1 MRLAAAF
8 TSAVLIALLPLA
20 VLAAEEP
27 EAAYAKFHR
36 AAVSGNLE
44 EMVRYAPP
52 AQRAELVSMSAAQKE
67 ATVKMMAALLPRAYL
82 LNNKTVNQN
91 GQAARLI
98 VSGASDF
105 QPGDK
110 PETLYG
116 IIRMEMQG
124 GEWKVAGMDWSNTRP
139 AALGAGSLPAPKAA
153 GPAPTPK
160 AQAAP
165 AARRPAATNT
175 PPERTL
181 GTAKPPC
188 VYKPVMTA
196 EDMENCR

>member
-1 MRLAAAF
+1 MRLPAF
-8 TSAVLIALLPLA
+8 LLIALLPLA
-20 VLAAEEP
+20 ALAAEEP
-27 EAAYAKFHR
+27 EAVYAKFHR
-36 AAVSGNLE
+36 AAVSGNID

-52 AQRAELVSMSAAQKE
+52 AQRAELATMSAAQKE

-82 LNNKTVNQN
+82 LHNKTVNPN
-91 GQAARLI
+91 GQAARLV

-116 IIRMEMQG
+116 TIRMEVMG

-139 AALGAGSLPAPKAA
+139 AGAAEGRPAPRAA
-153 GPAPTPK
+153 PAPAPN
-160 AQAAP
+160 APAAP
-165 AARRPAATNT
+165 AAAARRGPVNAVGT
-175 PPERTL
+175 PVEKKL

>member
-1 MRLAAAF
+1 MRLPAF
-8 TSAVLIALLPLA
+8 TLLFLLSTFA
-20 VLAAEEP
+20 IAAEEP
-27 EAAYAKFHR
+27 EAVYARFHR

-52 AQRAELVSMSAAQKE
+52 AQRAELSTMSAAQKE

-82 LNNKTVNQN
+82 LHTKTVNPN

-105 QPGDK
+105 NPGDK

-116 IIRMEMQG
+116 TIRMEIQG
-124 GEWKVAGMDWSNTRP
+124 GEWKVAGMDWSNNRP
-139 AALGAGSLPAPKAA
+139 AGVAEGRPALKAAPAPAA
-153 GPAPTPK
+153 K

-165 AARRPAATNT
+165 AARGPVNAVGT
-175 PPERTL
+175 PVEKKL

>member
-1 MRLAAAF
+1 MRLPAAIASAALLALLSAAA
-8 TSAVLIALLPLA
+8 P
-20 VLAAEEP
+20 AAEEP
-27 EAAYAKFHR
+27 EAVYAKFHR
-36 AAVSGNLE
+36 AAVSGNIE
-44 EMVRYAPP
+44 EMTRYGPA
-52 AQRAELVSMSAAQKE
+52 AQRAELASMSAAQKN
-67 ATVKMMAALLPRAYL
+67 ATAKMMAALLPRAYL
-82 LNNKTVNQN
+82 LNSKTVNPN
-91 GQAARLI
+91 GQSARLI

-116 IIRMEMQG
+116 TVTMTMER
-124 GEWKVAGMDWSNTRP
+124 GEWKVGAMDWSNTRP
-139 AALGAGSLPAPKAA
+139 AALGPGGLPAPKAA

-160 AQAAP
+160 AQTAP
-165 AARRPAATNT
+165 AARRPTATGT
-175 PPERTL
+175 PPDRTL